1 MALGLLVYSS
11 LALSAFAQ
19 KVESDDIPELKPQEK
34 IERELKGGESFSYRI
49 ILTTGQYLRVVTEQK
64 GVDLLIRLYG
74 PDGQKLSEVDNF
86 SMPGIESIFTVAG
99 APGAYR
105 VEAQSTNKDV
115 KPGTYEIRIAELR
128 EATSKDRSQMAAQK
142 VFEEADRLRDQRT
155 AESRRKAIEKYGE
168 ALLLWRNAEDRF
180 GEANALRQIGS
191 LYRDLSDNGKALEFF
206 SQALP
211 LYRALEYRQ
220 HEAGT
225 LNAIG
230 RIYRQAGETQKALDY
245 YNQSLPLSRAA
256 GDRNTESTTLSNIGL
271 VYRVLGDPGKA
282 LEYFERGLS
291 LKQELGDRQAAA
303 YISVNIGSVYE
314 GLGDYKK
321 TLEYNALALPV
332 ARRIDDK
339 TLEAVVLNNFGQA
352 YQKLGELSKALEYLN
367 QSLQISRTATDRF
380 SESTALDNI
389 AAVYELLNEPQK
401 ALENL
406 DEALQIR
413 RAINDRQGQGI
424 TLHNIGRIYMSLGE
438 FDRAL
443 PYFEQSI
450 SVLQKVGARREEAG
464 VLDSIGQLYFSLNE
478 FQKALDH
485 HNRSLSLRQAV
496 GDRYGEAYAFINIG
510 AAYNELGEPGKAL
523 EYSDQA
529 LKLSQSVGDRRA
541 ETLALHTIGRIY
553 SKLGEAD
560 RALENYQQALA
571 KSHSLGNQS
580 EESLILLSIGRLE
593 RDRANL
599 VEARRQVEAAL
610 SIIESTRTK
619 VASRDLRS
627 SYFASKEGYYKF
639 YIDLLMQMHKK
650 EPAAGHDITA
660 FGASERARARSLL
673 DLLTESRVDIRQGVD
688 LALLDKGNA
697 LQQQLN
703 ARSEQLTRLLSGK
716 HTDAQETAARK
727 AVESVLADLQ
737 DIEAQIRTRSP
748 RYAALTQPQP
758 LSSNDIQRLL
768 DPDTVLLEYALSE
781 ERSYAWAVT
790 PDSVKSFELPKRAVI
805 EAEARRVYGLLVN
818 KSDDLYPAALADLS
832 RMLLGPVADRLGR
845 KRLLIVADG
854 ALQYMPFGALPV
866 PTVNARSSAKVP
878 YRPLILDHEVVSL
891 PSASVVAVLR
901 REVAT
906 RPPAPKKVAVLADP
920 VFVKEDVRVKTR
932 SEDRSA
938 AGGNGTDKKTAAG
951 PLVSD
956 VKRSADDL
964 GRAGFDRLPVSRR
977 EADLITALAPSGQSL
992 KALDFAAS
1000 RATAT
1005 SAELSRYQIVHFAT
1019 HGLLNNQHPELSG
1032 IVLSLVDE
1040 RGEPQDGF
1048 LRLHEI
1054 YNLKLDADLVV
1065 LSACETALG
1074 KEIKGEGLI
1083 GLTRGFMYAGS
1094 PRVVASLWKV
1104 GDSATAEL
1112 MQRFYR
1118 NMLSSGMR
1126 PAAALRAAQVSM
1138 WKERQWAAPFYWAG
1152 FVMQGEWR

>member
-1 MALGLLVYSS
+1 MNRPHLKTLICRQGIFVVLFTLIGTTD
-11 LALSAFAQ
+11 AFPFGPFGFKLEASIRHANNQ
-19 KVESDDIPELKPQEK
+19 DARELKIGVPV
-34 IERELKGGESFSYRI
+34 ERELAGGEAHTYRI
-49 ILTTGQYLRVVTEQK
+49 TLMAGQYMRAVVEQK
-64 GVDLLIRLYG
+64 GIDVIATLFA
-74 PDGQKLSEVDNF
+74 PNGQKFFEVDSPNGTQGPEPV
-86 SMPGIESIFTVAG
+86 SLITQAAG
-99 APGAYR
+99 EYQLKVTSPDIKAAPGR
-105 VEAQSTNKDV
+105 
-115 KPGTYEIRIAELR
+115 YEIKVEELR
-128 EATSKDRSQMAAQK
+128 EATPRDSDRIEAERAFAEAEQLRAQGTG
-142 VFEEADRLRDQRT
+142 DSLR
-155 AESRRKAIEKYGE
+155 
-168 ALLLWRNAEDRF
+168 
-180 GEANALRQIGS
+180 
-191 LYRDLSDNGKALEFF
+191 KALEKYEEVLKLWRTLGDQQREAYTLNEMGERYRELGEIQKALAYHNQAV
-206 SQALP
+206 SLWRVVGDRRQEGESLHNIGSDYQTWGDSQKALDHYQQALT
-211 LYRALEYRQ
+211 LIRAVGDRQQEAIILGSMGAAYEYAGKLTEALDYGNQALELVRAQ
-220 HEAGT
+220 GNRKREAIL
-225 LNAIG
+225 LNNLG
-230 RIYRQAGETQKALDY
+230 MSYSSVGEGQKALDY
-245 YNQSLPLSRAA
+245 
-256 GDRNTESTTLSNIGL
+256 
-271 VYRVLGDPGKA
+271 
-282 LEYFERGLS
+282 
-291 LKQELGDRQAAA
+291 
-303 YISVNIGSVYE
+303 
-314 GLGDYKK
+314 
-321 TLEYNALALPV
+321 
-332 ARRIDDK
+332 
-339 TLEAVVLNNFGQA
+339 
-352 YQKLGELSKALEYLN
+352 LN
-367 QSLQISRTATDRF
+367 QSLSLLRGLGDRRTESAILGNIGLLYSRLGDT
-380 SESTALDNI
+380 
-389 AAVYELLNEPQK
+389 QK
-401 ALENL
+401 AFEYYNQALPL
-406 DEALQIR
+406 QRSTGDRTGEAS
-413 RAINDRQGQGI
+413 
-424 TLHNIGRIYMSLGE
+424 TLHNISRAYQSLG
-438 FDRAL
+438 DLQQAIAYRNQALTLVRAL
-443 PYFEQSI
+443 
-450 SVLQKVGARREEAG
+450 
-464 VLDSIGQLYFSLNE
+464 
-478 FQKALDH
+478 
-485 HNRSLSLRQAV
+485 
-496 GDRYGEAYAFINIG
+496 GDRYGEAFILHNIG
-510 AAYNELGEPGKAL
+510 TAYRDLGEMQKAL
-523 EYSDQA
+523 DFLNQA
-529 LKLSQSVGDRRA
+529 LPLRRAVGDLRNEANTLDEIGATYSSSGKYDEAVPYLEQALSLQRQLGA
-541 ETLALHTIGRIY
+541 LSDEPITLAHLARVEQGR
-553 SKLGEAD
+553 GRFTA
-560 RALENYQQALA
+560 A
-571 KSHSLGNQS
+571 KTQ
-580 EESLILLSIGRLE
+580 I
-593 RDRANL
+593 
-599 VEARRQVEAAL
+599 EAAL
-610 SIIESTRTK
+610 NIVEGIRSKFVKQQLRTSFSAATR
-619 VASRDLRS
+619 
-627 SYFASKEGYYKF
+627 EYYEL
-639 YIDLLMQMHKK
+639 YINILMQMHQR
-650 EPAAGHDITA
+650 EPLAGHDATA

-673 DLLTESRVDIRQGVD
+673 ELLTESRADIRQGVD
-688 LALLDKGNA
+688 RMLLERERS

-703 ARSEQLTRLLSGK
+703 ARSEQLTRLLNSK

-737 DIEAQIRTRSP
+737 DVEAQIRAQSP
-748 RYAALTQPQP
+748 RYAALTQPQR
-758 LSSNDIQRLL
+758 LSLSDIQQLL
-768 DPDTVLLEYALSE
+768 DQDTVLLEYALGE

-790 PDSVKSFELPKRAVI
+790 PGSVKSFELPKRAVI
-805 EAEARRVYGLLVN
+805 EAEARRVYDLLVN
-818 KSDDLYPAALADLS
+818 KSDDLYLAALADLS
-832 RMLLGPVADRLGR
+832 RMLLRPVADRLGR

-1138 WKERQWAAPFYWAG
+1138 WKERQWSAPFYWAG